1 MDFSIPGG
9 HKVSNDS
16 ISEREANY
24 LSGWFALFL
33 WLLAAVGVAWLF
45 IGSVLHRGE
54 PPVLAIFGI
63 LLLGFLGKGFVILQP
78 NIAGVL
84 VFFGRY
90 SGSIRDSGFF
100 WYNPFSKRQNI
111 SLRVVNLNTPTLKV
125 NDMAGNPIE
134 VAAVI
139 AWRVNDTA
147 KASFEV
153 EDYANFLA
161 IQGESAIRAVIST
174 RVYDGDQHGRNSLRG
189 DLDAVAQLLAETI
202 QLHVELAG
210 LEIIEA
216 KITHLAYAPE
226 IASAMLRRQQATA
239 VIAAR
244 QAIVEGAVG
253 MVKMA
258 LDKLHFDGVVTL
270 SDADRVN
277 LATNLLTVLVS
288 ESETQP
294 VLSMS
299 RDTH

>member
-1 MDFSIPGG
+1 MG
-9 HKVSNDS
+9 NNS
-16 ISEREANY
+16 ISEREARY
-24 LSGWFALFL
+24 LSGWLVLFICFLALAGIAWL
-33 WLLAAVGVAWLF
+33 VLGRILYGAPPPAGAILGIALLAFVT
-45 IGSVLHRGE
+45 
-54 PPVLAIFGI
+54 
-63 LLLGFLGKGFVILQP
+63 KGFVILQP

-153 EDYANFLA
+153 EDYASFLA
-161 IQGESAIRAVIST
+161 IQSESAIRAVIST
-174 RVYDGDQHGRNSLRG
+174 RIYDGDQHGHNSLRG
-189 DLDAVAQLLAETI
+189 DLVAVAQLLTETI

-210 LEIIEA
+210 LEVIEA
-216 KITHLAYAPE
+216 KITHLAYAQE
-226 IASAMLRRQQATA
+226 IASAMLRRQQAAA

-244 QAIVEGAVG
+244 QLIVEGAVG

-258 LDKLHFDGVVTL
+258 LDKLQSDGVVTL
-270 SDADRVN
+270 SDADRVR

-288 ESETQP
+288 ETETQP
-294 VLSMS
+294 VLAMS
-299 RDTH
+299 R

>member
-1 MDFSIPGG
+1 MSGET
-9 HKVSNDS
+9 
-16 ISEREANY
+16 ISEKEAHY
-24 LSGWFALFL
+24 ISGWLALIL
-33 WLLAAVGVAWLF
+33 CLLALAGLAWLF
-45 IGSVLHRGE
+45 LGSVLHKGE
-54 PPVLAIFGI
+54 PPVLAVLGI
-63 LLLGFLGKGFVILQP
+63 LLLGFLSKGFVILQP

-90 SGSIRDSGFF
+90 AGTIREGGFF
-100 WYNPFSKRQNI
+100 WFNPFSKRQNI

-153 EDYANFLA
+153 EDYASFLA

-174 RVYDGDQHGRNSLRG
+174 RFYDGDQQGRNSLRG
-189 DLDAVAQLLAETI
+189 DLLAVAQLLTETI

-226 IASAMLRRQQATA
+226 IASAMLRRQQAAA

-244 QAIVEGAVG
+244 QLIVEGAVG

-258 LDKLHFDGVVTL
+258 LDKLQADGVVTL
-270 SDADRVN
+270 SDADRVH
-277 LATNLLTVLVS
+277 LTSNLLTVLVS

-294 VLSMS
+294 VLSVS
-299 RDTH
+299 R

>member
-1 MDFSIPGG
+1 MG
-9 HKVSNDS
+9 SNS
-16 ISEREANY
+16 ISEREARY
-24 LSGWFALFL
+24 LSGWLVLFICFL
-33 WLLAAVGVAWLF
+33 GLAGIAWLVLGRILYGGPPPVSAILGIALLAFVA
-45 IGSVLHRGE
+45 
-54 PPVLAIFGI
+54 
-63 LLLGFLGKGFVILQP
+63 KGFVILQP

-153 EDYANFLA
+153 EDYGNFLA

-174 RVYDGDQHGRNSLRG
+174 RIYDGDQHGRNSLRG
-189 DLDAVAQLLAETI
+189 DLDAVAQLLTETI

-210 LEIIEA
+210 LEVIEA

-244 QAIVEGAVG
+244 QLIVEGAVG

-258 LDKLHFDGVVTL
+258 LDKLQADGVVTL
-270 SDADRVN
+270 SDSDRVH

-288 ESETQP
+288 ETEAQP
-294 VLSMS
+294 VLSVS
-299 RDTH
+299 REGR

>member
-1 MDFSIPGG
+1 MSGET
-9 HKVSNDS
+9 
-16 ISEREANY
+16 ISEKEAHY
-24 LSGWFALFL
+24 ISGWLALFL
-33 WLLAAVGVAWLF
+33 WLLALTGLAWLF
-45 IGSVLHRGE
+45 LGSVLHRGE
-54 PPVLAIFGI
+54 PPVLAILGI
-63 LLLGFLGKGFVILQP
+63 LLLGFLSKGFVILQP

-84 VFFGRY
+84 IFFGRY
-90 SGSIRDSGFF
+90 SGTLRESGFF

-125 NDMAGNPIE
+125 NDMAGNPVE

-153 EDYANFLA
+153 EDYASFLA
-161 IQGESAIRAVIST
+161 IQSESAIRAVIST
-174 RVYDGDQHGRNSLRG
+174 RFYDGDQHGRNSLRG
-189 DLDAVAQLLAETI
+189 DLVAVAQLLTETI

-226 IASAMLRRQQATA
+226 IASAMLRRQQAAA

-244 QAIVEGAVG
+244 QLIVEGAVG

-258 LDKLHFDGVVTL
+258 LDKLQADGMVSL
-270 SDADRVN
+270 SDADRVH
-277 LATNLLTVLVS
+277 LTSNLLTVLVS

-294 VLSMS
+294 VLSVS
-299 RDTH
+299 R

>member
-1 MDFSIPGG
+1 M
-9 HKVSNDS
+9 N
-16 ISEREANY
+16 SETILEKEAHY
-24 LSGWFALFL
+24 LSGWLALFL
-33 WLLAAVGVAWLF
+33 WLLALAGVVWLF
-45 IGSVLHRGE
+45 LGSIVQRGE
-54 PPVLAIFGI
+54 PPVAAILG
-63 LLLGFLGKGFVILQP
+63 LVLLGFLSKGFVILQP

-84 VFFGRY
+84 IFFGRY
-90 SGSIRDSGFF
+90 SGSIRESGFF
-100 WYNPFSKRQNI
+100 WFNPFCKRQNI

-153 EDYANFLA
+153 EDYASFLA

-174 RVYDGDQHGRNSLRG
+174 RVYDGDQDGRNSLRG
-189 DLDAVAQLLAETI
+189 DLIAVARMLTETI

-226 IASAMLRRQQATA
+226 IASAMLRRQQAAA

-244 QAIVEGAVG
+244 QLIVEGAVG

-258 LDKLHFDGVVTL
+258 LDKLQADGVVIL
-270 SDADRVN
+270 SDADRIH
-277 LATNLLTVLVS
+277 LTSNLLTVLVS

-294 VLSMS
+294 VLSLS
-299 RDTH
+299 R

>member
-1 MDFSIPGG
+1 
-9 HKVSNDS
+9 VSNDS
-16 ISEREANY
+16 IQEREAHC
-24 LSGWFALFL
+24 LSGWLALFL
-33 WLLAAVGVAWLF
+33 WLLAAAGLAWRFLA
-45 IGSVLHRGE
+45 SVLLRGE

-258 LDKLHFDGVVTL
+258 LDKLQFDGVVTL

-299 RDTH
+299 REGH

>member
-1 MDFSIPGG
+1 MSKDFIE
-9 HKVSNDS
+9 
-16 ISEREANY
+16 ERGANY
-24 LSGWFALFL
+24 LSGWLALFL
-33 WLLAAVGVAWLF
+33 WLLAAVGLALLF
-45 IGSVLHRGE
+45 VGSLLNRGE
-54 PPVLAIFGI
+54 PPVFAILGI
-63 LLLGFLGKGFVILQP
+63 LLLGFLAKGFVILQP

-153 EDYANFLA
+153 EDYASFLA
-161 IQGESAIRAVIST
+161 IQSESAIRAVIST
-174 RVYDGDQHGRNSLRG
+174 RIYDGDQHGHNSLRG
-189 DLDAVAQLLAETI
+189 DLVAVAQLLTETI

-210 LEIIEA
+210 LEVIEA
-216 KITHLAYAPE
+216 KITHLAYAQE
-226 IASAMLRRQQATA
+226 IASAMLRRQQAAA

-244 QAIVEGAVG
+244 QLIVEGAVG

-258 LDKLHFDGVVTL
+258 LDKLQSDGVVTL
-270 SDADRVN
+270 SDADRVR

-288 ESETQP
+288 ETETQP
-294 VLSMS
+294 VLAMS
-299 RDTH
+299 R

>member
-1 MDFSIPGG
+1 
-9 HKVSNDS
+9 
-16 ISEREANY
+16 
-24 LSGWFALFL
+24 
-33 WLLAAVGVAWLF
+33 
-45 IGSVLHRGE
+45 
-54 PPVLAIFGI
+54 
-63 LLLGFLGKGFVILQP
+63 
-78 NIAGVL
+78 
-84 VFFGRY
+84 
-90 SGSIRDSGFF
+90 
-100 WYNPFSKRQNI
+100 
-111 SLRVVNLNTPTLKV
+111 
-125 NDMAGNPIE
+125 MAGNPIE

-153 EDYANFLA
+153 EDYGNFLA
-161 IQGESAIRAVIST
+161 IQGESAIRAVVST

-189 DLDAVAQLLAETI
+189 DLVAVAELLTETI

-210 LEIIEA
+210 LEVIEA

-258 LDKLHFDGVVTL
+258 LDKLQTDGVVTL
-270 SDADRVN
+270 SDSDRVQ

-288 ESETQP
+288 ETETQP

-299 RDTH
+299 RETH

>member
-1 MDFSIPGG
+1 MHNETNSETIF
-9 HKVSNDS
+9 
-16 ISEREANY
+16 EREAHY
-24 LSGWFALFL
+24 LSGWLALIF
-33 WLLAAVGVAWLF
+33 WLLAVAGVIWLF
-45 IGSVLHRGE
+45 ISSVVHRGE
-54 PPVLAIFGI
+54 PPVTAVLGI
-63 LLLGFLGKGFVILQP
+63 LLLGFLTKGFVILPP

-84 VFFGRY
+84 IFFGRY
-90 SGSIRDSGFF
+90 AGTIREGGFF
-100 WYNPFSKRQNI
+100 WFNPFSKRQNI

-153 EDYANFLA
+153 EDYAAFLA
-161 IQGESAIRAVIST
+161 IQGESAIRAVSST
-174 RVYDGDQHGRNSLRG
+174 RFYDGDPRGRNSLRG
-189 DLDAVAQLLAETI
+189 DLIAVAQMLTETI
-202 QLHVELAG
+202 QQHVELAG

-226 IASAMLRRQQATA
+226 IASAMLRRQQAAA

-244 QAIVEGAVG
+244 QLIVEGAVG

-258 LDKLHFDGVVTL
+258 LDKLQVDGVVTL
-270 SDADRVN
+270 SDGDRVH

-294 VLSMS
+294 VLSVS
-299 RDTH
+299 R

>member
-1 MDFSIPGG
+1 MSDQAIME
-9 HKVSNDS
+9 K
-16 ISEREANY
+16 EAHY
-24 LSGWFALFL
+24 ISGWLALFL
-33 WLLAAVGVAWLF
+33 WLLALAGVIWLF
-45 IGSVLHRGE
+45 IGSVLRHGE
-54 PPVLAIFGI
+54 PPVLAVLGI
-63 LLLGFLGKGFVILQP
+63 LLLGFLAKGFVILQP

-84 VFFGRY
+84 IFFGRY
-90 SGSIRDSGFF
+90 SGTIREGGFF

-153 EDYANFLA
+153 DNYASFLA
-161 IQGESAIRAVIST
+161 IQGESAIRAVTST
-174 RVYDGDQHGRNSLRG
+174 RFYDGDQHGRNSLRG
-189 DLDAVAQLLAETI
+189 DLVAVAQMLSETI
-202 QLHVELAG
+202 QSHVELAG

-226 IASAMLRRQQATA
+226 IASAMLRRQQAAA

-244 QAIVEGAVG
+244 QLIVEGAVG

-258 LDKLHFDGVVTL
+258 LDKLQVEGVVTL
-270 SDADRVN
+270 SDADRVH
-277 LATNLLTVLVS
+277 LTSNLLTVLVS

-294 VLSMS
+294 VLSVS
-299 RDTH
+299 RS

>member
-1 MDFSIPGG
+1 M
-9 HKVSNDS
+9 SNDS

-24 LSGWFALFL
+24 LSGWLALFL

-45 IGSVLHRGE
+45 IATILHGGE
-54 PPVLAIFGI
+54 PPVLAILGI

-100 WYNPFSKRQNI
+100 WFNPFSKRQNI

-153 EDYANFLA
+153 EDYASFLA
-161 IQGESAIRAVIST
+161 IQSESAIRAVIST
-174 RVYDGDQHGRNSLRG
+174 RIYDGDQHGRNSLRG
-189 DLDAVAQLLAETI
+189 DLVAVAQLLSETI

-210 LEIIEA
+210 LEVIEA

-226 IASAMLRRQQATA
+226 IASAMLRRQQAAA

-244 QAIVEGAVG
+244 QLIVEGAVG

-258 LDKLHFDGVVTL
+258 LDKLQTDGVVTL
-270 SDADRVN
+270 SDADRVR

-288 ESETQP
+288 ETETQP

-299 RDTH
+299 R

>member
-1 MDFSIPGG
+1 MSDQE
-9 HKVSNDS
+9 
-16 ISEREANY
+16 ISEKEAHY
-24 LSGWFALFL
+24 ISGWLALFL
-33 WLLAAVGVAWLF
+33 WLLALAGVIWLF
-45 IGSVLHRGE
+45 IGSVLHHSE
-54 PPVLAIFGI
+54 PPVLAVLGI
-63 LLLGFLGKGFVILQP
+63 LLLGFLAKGFVILQP

-84 VFFGRY
+84 IFFGRY
-90 SGSIRDSGFF
+90 SGTIREGGYF

-153 EDYANFLA
+153 DNYASFLA
-161 IQGESAIRAVIST
+161 IQGESAIRAVTST
-174 RVYDGDQHGRNSLRG
+174 RFYDGDQHGRNSLRG
-189 DLDAVAQLLAETI
+189 DLEAVAQMLSETI
-202 QLHVELAG
+202 QSHVELAG

-226 IASAMLRRQQATA
+226 IASAMLRRQQAAA

-244 QAIVEGAVG
+244 QLIVEGAVG

-258 LDKLHFDGVVTL
+258 LDKLQAEGVVTL
-270 SDADRVN
+270 SDADRVH
-277 LATNLLTVLVS
+277 LTSNLLTVLVS

-294 VLSMS
+294 VLSVS
-299 RDTH
+299 RS

>member
-1 MDFSIPGG
+1 MSKDFIE
-9 HKVSNDS
+9 
-16 ISEREANY
+16 ERSANY
-24 LSGWFALFL
+24 LSGWLALFL
-33 WLLAAVGVAWLF
+33 WLLAAVGLAVLF
-45 IGSVLHRGE
+45 IGSVLNRGE
-54 PPVLAIFGI
+54 PPILAILGI

-153 EDYANFLA
+153 EDYASFLA
-161 IQGESAIRAVIST
+161 IQSESAIRAVIST
-174 RVYDGDQHGRNSLRG
+174 RIYDGDQHGHNSLRG
-189 DLDAVAQLLAETI
+189 DLVAVAQLLSETI

-210 LEIIEA
+210 LEVIEA
-216 KITHLAYAPE
+216 KITHLAYAQE
-226 IASAMLRRQQATA
+226 IASAMLRRQQAAA

-244 QAIVEGAVG
+244 QLIVEGAVG

-258 LDKLHFDGVVTL
+258 LDKLQSDGVVTL
-270 SDADRVN
+270 SDADRVR

-288 ESETQP
+288 ETETQP
-294 VLSMS
+294 VLAMS
-299 RDTH
+299 R

>member
-1 MDFSIPGG
+1 M
-9 HKVSNDS
+9 SNDS
-16 ISEREANY
+16 ISERGANY
-24 LSGWFALFL
+24 LSGWLALIL
-33 WLLAAVGVAWLF
+33 WLLAAAGVTWLF
-45 IGSVLHRGE
+45 LSSVMYRGE
-54 PPVLAIFGI
+54 PPVLAIVGI
-63 LLLGFLGKGFVILQP
+63 LLLGFLAKGFVILQP
-78 NIAGVL
+78 NIAGIL

-174 RVYDGDQHGRNSLRG
+174 RIYDGDQHGRNSLRG
-189 DLDAVAQLLAETI
+189 DLDAVAQLLTETI

-210 LEIIEA
+210 LEVIEA

-258 LDKLHFDGVVTL
+258 LDKLQADGVVTL
-270 SDADRVN
+270 SDTDRVH

-288 ESETQP
+288 ETETQP

-299 RDTH
+299 RETH

>member
-1 MDFSIPGG
+1 MSDE
-9 HKVSNDS
+9 N
-16 ISEREANY
+16 ISEKEAHY
-24 LSGWFALFL
+24 LSGWLALFL
-33 WLLAAVGVAWLF
+33 WLLALAGVIWLF
-45 IGSVLHRGE
+45 LGSVLHRGE
-54 PPVLAIFGI
+54 PPILAILCI
-63 LLLGFLGKGFVILQP
+63 PLLGFLAKGFVILQP

-84 VFFGRY
+84 IFFGRY
-90 SGSIRDSGFF
+90 SGTIREGGFF

-153 EDYANFLA
+153 ADYSSFLA
-161 IQGESAIRAVIST
+161 IQSESAIRAVIST
-174 RVYDGDQHGRNSLRG
+174 RHYDGDQHGKNSLRG
-189 DLDAVAQLLAETI
+189 DLVAVAQMLAETI

-226 IASAMLRRQQATA
+226 IASAMLRRQQAAA

-244 QAIVEGAVG
+244 QLIVEGAVG

-258 LDKLHFDGVVTL
+258 LDKLQADGVVVL
-270 SDADRVN
+270 SDVDRVR
-277 LATNLLTVLVS
+277 LTTNLLTVLVS
-288 ESETQP
+288 ETETQP

-299 RDTH
+299 R

>member
-1 MDFSIPGG
+1 MSDQE
-9 HKVSNDS
+9 
-16 ISEREANY
+16 ISEKEAHY
-24 LSGWFALFL
+24 ISGWLALFL
-33 WLLAAVGVAWLF
+33 WLLALAGVIWLV
-45 IGSVLHRGE
+45 IGSVLHHSE
-54 PPVLAIFGI
+54 PPVLAVLGI
-63 LLLGFLGKGFVILQP
+63 LLLGFLAKGFVILQP

-84 VFFGRY
+84 IFFGRY
-90 SGSIRDSGFF
+90 SGTIREGGYF

-153 EDYANFLA
+153 DNYASFLA
-161 IQGESAIRAVIST
+161 IQGESAIRAVTST
-174 RVYDGDQHGRNSLRG
+174 RFYDGDQHGRNSLRG
-189 DLDAVAQLLAETI
+189 DLEAVAQMLSETI
-202 QLHVELAG
+202 QSHVELAG

-226 IASAMLRRQQATA
+226 IASAMLRRQQAAA

-244 QAIVEGAVG
+244 QLIVEGAVG

-258 LDKLHFDGVVTL
+258 LDKLQAEGVVTL
-270 SDADRVN
+270 SDADRVH
-277 LATNLLTVLVS
+277 LTSNLLTVLVS

-294 VLSMS
+294 VLSVS
-299 RDTH
+299 RS

>member
-1 MDFSIPGG
+1 MSDE
-9 HKVSNDS
+9 N
-16 ISEREANY
+16 ISERDAHY
-24 LSGWFALFL
+24 ISGWLALFL
-33 WLLAAVGVAWLF
+33 WLLVLAGVIWLF
-45 IGSVLHRGE
+45 LGSVLYRGE
-54 PPVLAIFGI
+54 PPILAVLGV
-63 LLLGFLGKGFVILQP
+63 LLLGFASKGFVILQP

-90 SGSIRDSGFF
+90 SGTIREGGFF
-100 WYNPFSKRQNI
+100 WFNPFSKRQNI

-153 EDYANFLA
+153 ADYASFLA
-161 IQGESAIRAVIST
+161 IQSESAIRAVSST
-174 RVYDGDQHGRNSLRG
+174 RFYDGDQQGKNSLRG
-189 DLDAVAQLLAETI
+189 DLAAVAQLLTETI
-202 QLHVELAG
+202 QLHVDLAG

-226 IASAMLRRQQATA
+226 IASAMLRRQQAAA

-244 QAIVEGAVG
+244 QLIVEGAVG

-258 LDKLHFDGVVTL
+258 LDKLQADGVVAL
-270 SDADRVN
+270 SDDDRIR
-277 LATNLLTVLVS
+277 LTTNLLTVLVS
-288 ESETQP
+288 ETETQP

-299 RDTH
+299 R